1 VHPHD
6 RRLVDAPE
14 GNHNASI
21 VLTGATTG
29 TGRATALALAGR
41 AGHLIL
47 HGLERQDDVED
58 LLGAVRTT
66 MRRSAGGRAETTGRS
81 RGNRCCT
88 AA

>member
-1 VHPHD
+1 
-6 RRLVDAPE
+6 
-14 GNHNASI
+14 

-29 TGRATALALAGR
+29 IDRATALALAER

-47 HGLERQDDVED
+47 HCLERQDRVEG

-66 MRRSAGGRAETTGRS
+66 MRRSASGRAETTGCS

-88 AA
+88 TA